1 LTPRRPE
8 RTAVVL
14 AAGLGSRLQ
23 GMSSGPTLKPL
34 TVVAGVPLV
43 SRTVRSLELAG
54 CSRIVMVLGHEAQ
67 AMRRAVETTVRA
79 TVPIV
84 FVLNERY
91 RLANG
96 LSVLAAREQAGDEF
110 LLTMSDH
117 VFGDELVLGI
127 AAHVPPVGGAAL
139 AVDYKL
145 ERIFDMD
152 DATKVKAQDG
162 RIIEIGKQLTDYNCV
177 DTGLF
182 LCTSALMSALNEVV
196 ERTGDAS
203 LSQGVALLAAQG
215 KMAAIDVG
223 EGFWQDVDT
232 PAMLEHAERMLT
244 ERERARAPKTGAA
257 ESD

>member
-1 LTPRRPE
+1 MTPKKPE

-23 GMSSGPTLKPL
+23 GVSSGPTLKPL

-67 AMRRAVETTVRA
+67 ALQRAVESTVTA
-79 TVPIV
+79 SVPV
-84 FVLNERY
+84 AFVLNERY

-96 LSVLAAREQAGDEF
+96 VSVLAAREQAGDEF

-117 VFGDELVLGI
+117 VFGDEVMLAV
-127 AAHVPPVGGAAL
+127 AERAPPVGGAAL

-152 DATKVKAQDG
+152 DATKVKAEGG
-162 RIIEIGKQLTDYNCV
+162 RILAIGKQLTDYNCV

-182 LCTSALMSALNEVV
+182 FCTSALMDALENVV
-196 ERTGDAS
+196 ERSGDAS
-203 LSQGVALLAAQG
+203 LSQGVALLAEQG
-215 KMAAIDVG
+215 KMAAINVG
-223 EGFWQDVDT
+223 DGFWQDVDT
-232 PAMLEHAERMLT
+232 PAMLEHAERMLA
-244 ERERARAPKTGAA
+244 ERESTSRKPPAA
-257 ESD
+257 L

>member
-1 LTPRRPE
+1 LAPKNPE

-23 GMSSGPTLKPL
+23 GISNGPTLKPL

-54 CSRIVMVLGHEAQ
+54 CSRIVMVLGHEAR
-67 AMRRAVETTVRA
+67 AMQHAVESTVQA
-79 TVPIV
+79 SVPIS

-96 LSVLAAREQAGDEF
+96 LSVLAAREHVGDEF

-117 VFGDELVLGI
+117 VFGDELMLGV
-127 AAHVPPVGGAAL
+127 APHAPPAGGAAL

-152 DATKVKAQDG
+152 DATKVKAERG
-162 RIIEIGKQLTDYNCV
+162 RILEIGKQLDDYNCI

-182 LCTSALMSALNEVV
+182 LCTSALMDALDQVL

-203 LSQGVALLAAQG
+203 LSQGVALLAARG
-215 KMAAIDVG
+215 SMAAIDVG

-244 ERERARAPKTGAA
+244 EREGPSRTR
-257 ESD
+257 